1 MWGTYWEWDPRIIF
15 ELILLWAKGAG
26 QYRRARRCCAVSSA
40 RIASARCFAIVGVV
54 NVPIIHYSVEWWNSL
69 HQTASVMKL
78 DSKPT
83 MPLSML
89 FPLLSMFLGDVSPLR
104 RLAIHASAGGTVE
117 PRTTQPAGSATSC
130 TLNVAQR

>member
-1 MWGTYWEWDPRIIF
+1 MIR
-15 ELILLWAKGAG
+15 
-26 QYRRARRCCAVSSA
+26 SA
-40 RIASARCFAIVGVV
+40 RIASARCLAIVGVI

-89 FPLLSMFLGDVSPLR
+89 MPLMSMFLGLR
-104 RLAIHASAGGTVE
+104 TSLFGALLFNASAGGTVE
-117 PRTTQPAGSATSC
+117 PRTLSQLDSRRRAC
-130 TLNVAQR
+130 MKVAQR